1 MALDRNSIDMNVT
14 TNQSDQLRRFVFDH
28 LDARGCIVN
37 LQDTCEAIQATHHYP
52 ANLARLL
59 NQFAVAVCLL
69 RDSIKIKGS
78 VTIQLR
84 APGTLSLVMADCMSD
99 RQVRAIAEY
108 DAEVFPAGDEV
119 DFTRLGHEAV
129 LAITITPDEG
139 ERYQGI
145 VPIEHPNLEAC
156 LEDYFARSE
165 QLPTWFRLLADGD
178 RAVGIALHAL
188 PADKV
193 SDAEVS
199 AQHFE
204 RLKML
209 LKTLGADEALSLD
222 AEQVLTRLFHEESCR
237 LFAAQPL
244 EFGCHCSAE
253 KSLDAVRSLGVEEVN
268 ALIAEH
274 QAEGKDKLVVDCH
287 FCFQRYEFELAQLR
301 A

>member
-1 MALDRNSIDMNVT
+1 MNT
-14 TNQSDQLRRFVFDH
+14 HTQQSDQLRRFVFDH

-37 LQDTCEAIQATHHYP
+37 LRDTCEAIQATHHYP
-52 ANLARLL
+52 ASLAGLL

-69 RDSIKIKGS
+69 RDSIKIQGS

-99 RQVRAIAEY
+99 RRVRAIAEY
-108 DAEVFPAGDEV
+108 DAEVFPAGSTV
-119 DFTRLGHEAV
+119 DFNRLGKDAV

-145 VPIEHPNLEAC
+145 VPIEHASLEEC

-165 QLPTWFRLLADGD
+165 QLPTWFRLLADED
-178 RAVGIALHAL
+178 QAVGIALHAL

-193 SDAEVS
+193 TDADAS

-209 LKTLGADEALSLD
+209 LKTLEAEEALALD
-222 AEQVLTRLFHEESCR
+222 AEQILTRLFHEESCR
-237 LFAAQPL
+237 MFEARQMA
-244 EFGCHCSAE
+244 FGCHCSAE
-253 KSLDAVRSLGVEEVN
+253 KSLDAVRSLGEDDIK

-274 QAEGKDKLVVDCH
+274 QAEGKDALIVDCH
-287 FCFQRYEFELAQLR
+287 FCFQRYEYEFSEIMA
-301 A
+301 